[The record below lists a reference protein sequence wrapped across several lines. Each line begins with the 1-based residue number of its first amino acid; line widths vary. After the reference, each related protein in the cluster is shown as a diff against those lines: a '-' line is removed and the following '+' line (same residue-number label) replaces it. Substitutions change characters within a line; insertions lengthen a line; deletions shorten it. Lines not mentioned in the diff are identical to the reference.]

1 MIRMADESSDK
12 GIRKCYDELSSK
24 YNLPEYDEVEAEL
37 QISSFED
44 GKFLL
49 NNVREEILDKLRDST
64 DFLSEILHPDTNV
77 TNMHESSIF
86 DNSQKNE
93 FFALF
98 KRLMF
103 LRREAFEVYISG
115 SETSTAEFINTF
127 FEEWKTLKSE
137 LIGIISA
144 VKNSWKAELEKA
156 ESIGYFG

>member
-1 MIRMADESSDK
+1 MIYMVDESSDK
-12 GIRKCYDELSSK
+12 VVRTRYEELSRK
-24 YNLPEYDEVEAEL
+24 YKLPEYDEVEAEL

-44 GKFLL
+44 DKFLL
-49 NNVREEILDKLRDST
+49 NNIREEILDRLRDST
-64 DFLSEILHPDTNV
+64 DFLSEILHPDTNM

-98 KRLMF
+98 RRLMF

-127 FEEWKTLKSE
+127 FEAWKGMKPE
-137 LIGIISA
+137 LIGVISS
-144 VKNSWKAELEKA
+144 VKNSWKAESEQT
-156 ESIGYFG
+156 ESVGYFG